1 MPPQNFPR
9 QGRANLSSTD
19 LYRADEAE
27 LESADLGASLAADP
41 TDAALEVID
50 LRAGYGRVEVLHGVS
65 LTVPRGSVLA
75 LMGPNGAGKTT
86 LLNVAAGFVKPTSG
100 CVHVSGLHVNG
111 VAPHVFAKAGVC
123 SIPEGR
129 GTFPNLTVRENL
141 RVFSHA
147 GTASMSHIEHTAFE
161 TFPRLSERRSQL
173 AGTLSGGERQMLSMC
188 RAFVSDPAVLL
199 LDEISMGLA
208 PIVVSELYEKVAE
221 LAASGIAILL
231 VEQFAAAAM
240 RVADYAAVMKQGTIE
255 VFGEPADVAG
265 LLAEAYLGVGG

>member
-1 MPPQNFPR
+1 M
-9 QGRANLSSTD
+9 SSTD
-19 LYRADEAE
+19 LYRADEGD
-27 LESADLGASLAADP
+27 LESSDPGEALASDP
-41 TDAALEVID
+41 ADAALEVID
-50 LRAGYGRVEVLHGVS
+50 LRAGYGRVEVLHGVN

-86 LLNVAAGFVKPTSG
+86 LLNVAAGFVKATSG

-111 VAPHVFAKAGVC
+111 VAPYVFAKAGVC

-147 GTASMSHIEHTAFE
+147 GTAPMDWIEHAAFS
-161 TFPRLSERRSQL
+161 TFPRLAERRSQL

-188 RAFVSDPAVLL
+188 RAFVSEPALLL

-208 PIVVSELYEKVAE
+208 PIVVSELYEKVGE
-221 LAASGIAILL
+221 LARSGIAILL

-240 RVADYAAVMKQGTIE
+240 RVADYAAIMRQGRIE
-255 VFGEPADVAG
+255 MFGEPADVAG
-265 LLAEAYLGVGG
+265 SLAEAYLGATG

>member
-1 MPPQNFPR
+1 
-9 QGRANLSSTD
+9 LSSTD
-19 LYRADEAE
+19 LTHSDQRDIDPGIDFVRATEAGPAE
-27 LESADLGASLAADP
+27 P
-41 TDAALEVID
+41 ALEVIG
-50 LRAGYGRVEVLHGVS
+50 LRAGYGRVEVLHGVN

-86 LLNVAAGFVKPTSG
+86 LLNVASGFVRPTSG
-100 CVHVSGLHVNG
+100 CIHVSGLHVNG
-111 VAPHVFAKAGVC
+111 VPPYVFAKAGVC

-147 GTASMSHIEHTAFE
+147 GTASIDQIEHSAYT
-161 TFPRLSERRSQL
+161 TFPRLAERNNQL

-188 RAFVSDPAVLL
+188 RAFVSEPVLLL

-208 PIVVSELYEKVAE
+208 PIIVSELYEKVAE
-221 LAASGIAILL
+221 LARSGIAILL

-240 RVADYAAVMKQGTIE
+240 KVADYAAVMRQGRIE

-265 LLAEAYLGVGG
+265 ALTEAYLGVAG